1 MISELVLVPPDNNQ
15 CWFRR
20 KKYGGRV
27 SGSQRKKKKKNIA
40 RRQEA
45 VPLHENITKTG
56 AKKKKEFLCGTGKNR
71 KELAN
76 LVLPIS

>member
-1 MISELVLVPPDNNQ
+1 MAFDA
-15 CWFRR
+15 
-20 KKYGGRV
+20 
-27 SGSQRKKKKKNIA
+27 KKNIA

-45 VPLHENITKTG
+45 VPLHENNITKTG